1 MRIMIAA
8 AVAAMTLCLSSP
20 DVFGQGVE
28 MRSPTSGEFEIK
40 KDPDSNQRPSPS
52 AGSVSRPL
60 RRGARVLTK
69 GPLAPS
75 AQDRA
80 NYASFLSQPKTGLI
94 RLLPRT
100 FKQSKFS
107 NPDRSVRMNGGGAY
121 YSFFYR
127 THEYGFGSDLEL
139 STVSRFYGTTE
150 LPPTHHLSVGFAGA
164 DYGMMTILGD
174 LLLETLTVDDP
185 RVQFMFGYKPSRL
198 EPEARKEKRL
208 FHEGISIDGQTYQS
222 RLPIQV
228 NTTYLL
234 RSIDYE
240 VSDVLVAFRI
250 VREDTDKSLI
260 IAWKLLKGFPTPR
273 LNKSK

>member
-1 MRIMIAA
+1 MRILIAA

-20 DVFGQGVE
+20 DVFGQGVD

-40 KDPDSNQRPSPS
+40 KDFDSNEKPPRSGGLSGRIKREP
-52 AGSVSRPL
+52 
-60 RRGARVLTK
+60 RVLSS

-80 NYASFLSQPKTGLI
+80 NHAGFLSRSNTGLI

-100 FKQSKFS
+100 YRESKFS
-107 NPDRSVRMNGGGAY
+107 NPDRSVKINGGGAY

-127 THEYGFGSDLEL
+127 THEYGYGSDLEL
-139 STVSRFYGTTE
+139 STTSRFYGTTE

-164 DYGMMTILGD
+164 DYGLMTNLGEV
-174 LLLETLTVDDP
+174 LLETLTLDDP
-185 RVQFMFGYKPSRL
+185 RAQFIFDYQPRL
-198 EPEARKEKRL
+198 SESEARKENHL

-234 RSIDYE
+234 RSITYDR
-240 VSDVLVAFRI
+240 SDVMVAFRV

-260 IAWKLLKGFPTPR
+260 IAWKLLKSFPTPR
-273 LNKSK
+273 LNKSN